1 MTSPNYSSSDLPEVL
16 RSAFK
21 NGTVFGPEGESLP
34 LDSNVSLEEATS
46 LYSVVRRSK
55 PSVSVEVGFAK
66 GVSTLAILQGLA
78 DNGHGVH
85 HVIDPFQSQFGYAG
99 LEMVRRAGLESY
111 FQFHE
116 AFPENVIPNLPEI
129 QFAFIDASHLFDL
142 TLLEF
147 VLVDKKLA
155 AGGVIG
161 FHDLWMPSL
170 RKVLSYILAN
180 REYQIHAQNDS
191 PEGFNKPMLNEYL
204 KKNFSRLITRLPKA
218 DRIFAPDLLTYLPTL
233 ENLTIIEKLK
243 DDSRDWRDHTNF

>member
-1 MTSPNYSSSDLPEVL
+1 MPDSNYSSSDLPEVL

-55 PSVSVEVGFAK
+55 PSVSVEVGFVK
-66 GVSTLAILQGLA
+66 GVSTLAILQALA

-85 HVIDPFQSQFGYAG
+85 HVIDPFQSQFGNAG

-116 AFPENVIPNLPEI
+116 TFAENVIPSLPSI

-155 AGGVIG
+155 FGGVIG

-170 RKVLSYILAN
+170 RKVLSYILTN
-180 REYQIHAQNDS
+180 REYQIYAQMDNPEDS
-191 PEGFNKPMLNEYL
+191 KKAMIKENF
-204 KKNFSRLITRLPKA
+204 KKNFSRLIARLPNA
-218 DRIFAPDLLTYLPTL
+218 DRIFAPDLLAYLPSL

-243 DDSRDWRDHTNF
+243 DDNRDWRDHTNF